1 MAWLTRFLP
10 LVVLSSAASAFDR
23 TDPQIH
29 VLCDFTRLLT
39 SIVNDCCISLK
50 TPSRFHLFL
59 IAYFKVFLSHID
71 GGSIVYVRGR
81 GVLLS
86 DLPVS
91 PIACAQLFDVSRNPI
106 IVNLGRAVNRTM
118 SQWEARRVLSDKG
131 ICELLRRELE
141 GKDEDCKH
149 GSYLRPHYFLS
160 DSLLLLAPLHCSI
173 DFFKAF

>member
-1 MAWLTRFLP
+1 MI
-10 LVVLSSAASAFDR
+10 VVFFETL
-23 TDPQIH
+23 
-29 VLCDFTRLLT
+29 
-39 SIVNDCCISLK
+39 
-50 TPSRFHLFL
+50 SRFHLFF
-59 IAYFKVFLSHID
+59 IAYFKVFLSLID

-81 GVLLS
+81 GVSLS

-91 PIACAQLFDVSRNPI
+91 PIACAQFFDVSTNPI
-106 IVNLGRAVNRTM
+106 SFNLGRAVNRTM
-118 SQWEARRVLSDKG
+118 SQWEARRVMSDRG

-173 DFFKAF
+173 NLRHFAHVRKYSNT